1 MTHDELQD
9 LLEGYVDETLD
20 RATRRTVD
28 SHLAGCAECRQILD
42 DVAPVDLGGVRS
54 GTWTPGD
61 MRRAVRRS
69 LFRVALDAVI
79 IVFSIWLVAWALS
92 LLVVHP
98 LVIDRGGRAGAA
110 VTATADLGIMF
121 NPGASIDE
129 YEFRTDFLGVGVE
142 VGLVTAVGADTVK
155 LGTLESHLGPL
166 AFGSRDTGRL
176 FLQLSGPSEPVAGT
190 NPLAGLPTGTVTTT
204 EIGFEPPIDMARAT
218 ELAETDLDVRVI
230 WAGFALD
237 GDLQGLG
244 GSVGYTTCDTT
255 RLETEVSSLSSGG
268 GSGTPFSA
276 SPSVARAAELA
287 RAALAD
293 MLSYPGLLDGIGA
306 TVSEAEAALVMLE
319 QPIVGSLVVTGPTEV
334 IVDFIADAGPSWVRV
349 MDVDFNNWYQALC
362 GR

>member
-1 MTHDELQD
+1 MTHEDLQD

-28 SHLAGCAECRQILD
+28 SHLAECAECRQILD
-42 DVAPVDLGGVRS
+42 DVAPVDLGEVPS
-54 GTWTPGD
+54 GTWTPRD

-98 LVIDRGGRAGAA
+98 LVIDRGGRAAAA

-129 YEFRTDFLGVGVE
+129 YEFRTDFLGVGVS
-142 VGLVTAVGADTVK
+142 VGLVTAVGADTVEV
-155 LGTLESHLGPL
+155 GTLESHLGPL

-176 FLQLSGPSEPVAGT
+176 SPRLSDPSEPVAGT
-190 NPLAGLPTGTVTTT
+190 NPLAGLPAGTVTTT
-204 EIGFEPPIDMARAT
+204 EIGFEPPLDMTWAT

-230 WAGFALD
+230 WAGFAVD
-237 GDLQGLG
+237 GELQELG
-244 GSVGYTTCDTT
+244 GPVGYSTCETT
-255 RLETEVSSLSSGG
+255 RQKTAVSSLSSGG

-276 SPSVARAAELA
+276 SPSVARAAELTS
-287 RAALAD
+287 AALAD
-293 MLSYPGLLDGIGA
+293 MLSYPVLLDGIGA

-319 QPIVGSLVVTGPTEV
+319 QPTVVSLVVTGPTQE
-334 IVDFIADAGPSWVRV
+334 IVDFIDDAGPSWIQV
-349 MDVDFNNWYQALC
+349 MDVDFDNWYRTLC